1 MESLFPG
8 CVEEPL
14 LEHLFAGVLGQLEVV
29 DTRVDRRVDVD
40 RLGVLSHHSQPR
52 VEVSQTTWR
61 EGATA
66 RHKLDECLR
75 KREGGREGGRERERE
90 RE

>member
-1 MESLFPG
+1 MESLLPG

-29 DTRVDRRVDVD
+29 DTRVDRWVDMD
-40 RLGVLSHHSQPR
+40 RLGILSHHGQPR

-75 KREGGREGGRERERE
+75 KKEGGRERGRE
-90 RE
+90 NK